1 MSKCDDSAATDELI
15 AQLVLEGK
23 LPRFGPDK
31 VWEEER
37 VRVRA
42 PNKKRRFKK
51 SEERFER
58 LYFWDYPVH
67 DDKDFERRFRMPS
80 VVFNRVMSAVDGKS
94 IFRLRHDV
102 TNRRG
107 ISPRMRV
114 IDAFRVPAYG
124 KAFDEVDEIVEI
136 SQILVRNSFFAFVDI
151 INKTFGKEYLRTPAE
166 SEFRRIISIKAG
178 GGFSNCIGSWKNA
191 RLPGRSS
198 SRAKRRS
205 LLLSW
210 KLLLME
216 NSAYGD
222 APLESREV

>member
-1 MSKCDDSAATDELI
+1 
-15 AQLVLEGK
+15 
-23 LPRFGPDK
+23 
-31 VWEEER
+31 
-37 VRVRA
+37 
-42 PNKKRRFKK
+42 
-51 SEERFER
+51 
-58 LYFWDYPVH
+58 
-67 DDKDFERRFRMPS
+67 MPS
-80 VVFNRVMSAVDGKS
+80 VVFNRVMSAVEGKS
-94 IFRLRHDV
+94 IFRLKHDV

-124 KAFDEVDEIVEI
+124 KAFNEVDETVEI

-151 INKTFGKEYLRTPAE
+151 INKTFGKKYLRTPTD
-166 SEFRRIISIKAG
+166 SDFRRIISIKAG
-178 GGFSNCIGSWKNA
+178 GGFSNCIGSWNCQHWQWKNA
-191 RLPGRSS
+191 RLLGRSS

-222 APLESREV
+222 ATLESWEV